1 MKTFSLK
8 NSEVS
13 RDWVVFDAS
22 GKILGRFA
30 TKIADKLRGK
40 DKPTFTPHVDGGDF
54 VVVINADKVKV
65 TGNKAEQKKYYKH
78 SLYPGGL
85 KEKSYKEVLDSTP
98 ERIIENAVKGMLPKN
113 KLGKSI
119 IKKLK
124 VYSGSEHPHESQNP
138 SVWNPKI

>member
-8 NSEVS
+8 NTEVS

-22 GKILGRFA
+22 DKILGRFA

-85 KEKSYKEVLDSTP
+85 KEKSYKEVLESTP

-124 VYSGSEHPHESQNP
+124 VYRGSEHPHESQNP

>member
-8 NSEVS
+8 NTEVS

-65 TGNKAEQKKYYKH
+65 TGNKAEQKKYYRH

-85 KEKSYKEVLDSTP
+85 KEKSYKEVLESTP

-138 SVWNPKI
+138 SAWDPKI

>member
-8 NSEVS
+8 NTEVS

-22 GKILGRFA
+22 DKILGRFA

-98 ERIIENAVKGMLPKN
+98 VSIIENAVKGMLPKN

>member
-8 NSEVS
+8 NNEVS

-22 GKILGRFA
+22 DKILGRFA

>member
-8 NSEVS
+8 NTEVS

-85 KEKSYKEVLDSTP
+85 IEKSYKEDLESTP